1 MKTASLM
8 RSRFTLELPRDVK
21 EAVRRL
27 ATDERRSLRAQ
38 IEALIAEGLEKRGYL
53 KPPKSRK
60 AT

>member
-1 MKTASLM
+1 MKTAPLM

-21 EAVRRL
+21 EAVKRL

-38 IEALIAEGLEKRGYL
+38 IEALIAGLERRGYL

-60 AT
+60 AA